1 MLRGDRS
8 FVPLPQGSSGR
19 GRFHRVSCEAM
30 QPEEAGVHSRSLA
43 RVLATAGLILCF
55 LAQPNVAAR
64 AVPKQLAMPT
74 EECPDCYIASD
85 LAPADVAG
93 KVPAQERVR
102 NFIKSNRVAVFS
114 KTWCPFCAKAK
125 AALTKEGVKF
135 EALELDEMQ
144 LSESQRISATLKQLT
159 GIRTVPVVFVDG
171 KCIGGG
177 DDTAAL
183 QRSGELRKLLD
194 AWRPV

>member
-1 MLRGDRS
+1 
-8 FVPLPQGSSGR
+8 VPLPQGCSSLR
-19 GRFHRVSCEAM
+19 CSLTISRQSLQEK
-30 QPEEAGVHSRSLA
+30 EAGVHSHSFA

-64 AVPKQLAMPT
+64 AVPRQLAMPT
-74 EECPDCYIASD
+74 EECSNCYIASD
-85 LAPADVAG
+85 LAPADVAV
-93 KVPAQERVR
+93 KEPAQERVR

-114 KTWCPFCAKAK
+114 KSWCPFCAKAK

-135 EALELDEMQ
+135 EALELDAMQ
-144 LSESQRISATLKQLT
+144 LSESRSISATLKQLT

-194 AWRPV
+194 ARRG